1 KKKKRKKKRRAN
13 QIKTSHFKSVLS
25 PSPLSL
31 SSHHLASAFYF
42 PPFPFSLLPRQEGR
56 PAARQRAAMESLRLI
71 CDETIP
77 RARERMDSFEEEFA
91 SSLDSIKAKV
101 ECTAQTHGKLW
112 KLKSTL
118 RDAEDEFVKV
128 LSVKTQK
135 EAKQMRLRD
144 SISAVRNRLEELRK
158 TLQIQTSRRDEYA
171 GTISQLYLGNR
182 DSELSGK
189 TQEALLWY
197 DRILGF
203 QIEGGHGVKFTFRNI
218 NVKNPSEEYS
228 FTVRHENDTYSLLA
242 CDPQLNDTKELIH
255 ELNRTNGLF
264 KFVRTMREKFQEAAS
279 SGFLSQSSTPQQQE
293 LSTISASAPA
303 LSVYTDQ
310 SDSPTQREE
319 RSDDVKRHP
328 KKVNRGR
335 VGRKELPS
343 PESIRRSPR
352 LRVSSRVR

>member
-319 RSDDVKRHP
+319 RS
-328 KKVNRGR
+328 VNRGR

>member
-171 GTISQLYLGNR
+171 GTISQLYLVLATYEDKGNR

-203 QIEGGHGVKFTFRNI
+203 QIEGGHV
-218 NVKNPSEEYS
+218 
-228 FTVRHENDTYSLLA
+228 LA